1 MSLEISGKLIRIY
14 PTVQVS
20 EKLKKREFVL
30 ELTES
35 VNGNNYTQFAKFQT
49 TQAKCE
55 VLDKYNQGDQV
66 KVSFNI
72 KGARYEKD
80 GKENF
85 FTNLD
90 CWRIEKVGQ
99 QNNQQYQQ
107 QQAPPQARQ
116 NEGIPVYSASHT
128 TNGGSGYAQPAP
140 QAGDAADDGL
150 PF

>member
-35 VNGNNYTQFAKFQT
+35 VNDRVYTQFAKFQT
-49 TQAKCE
+49 TQARCE
-55 VLDKYNQGDQV
+55 WLDRYNLGEYV
-66 KVSFNI
+66 KVCFNL
-72 KGARYEKD
+72 KGSLFEKD

-90 CWRIEKVGQ
+90 CWRIEK
-99 QNNQQYQQ
+99 
-107 QQAPPQARQ
+107 
-116 NEGIPVYSASHT
+116 
-128 TNGGSGYAQPAP
+128 TN
-140 QAGDAADDGL
+140 
-150 PF
+150 